1 MVSDGMKRIS
11 DSRGSPH
18 DPQGTRNKLIMT
30 NIYADKMRFGNK
42 RNKCDVVGFVNGNH
56 VNKDIEDSSNIN
68 STSSEIDYEGRIG
81 MTNSRDNHNKD
92 VGDDIIDYND
102 YQGGNNSVNC
112 SDNGNT
118 NISKNKSKNKNDVLN
133 LNSLASYLIAICLD
147 KTWMLDDFLRLN

>member
-1 MVSDGMKRIS
+1 
-11 DSRGSPH
+11 
-18 DPQGTRNKLIMT
+18 MT

-81 MTNSRDNHNKD
+81 MTNSRDNHNND
-92 VGDDIIDYND
+92 VGDDISDYND

-112 SDNGNT
+112 TDNVHHNT
-118 NISKNKSKNKNDVLN
+118 RNISTYHQYDRQLANNIITTIPQGAFQNLQSLKKIYLYNNKITTIQQGSFQNCP
-133 LNSLASYLIAICLD
+133 SLHTL
-147 KTWMLDDFLRLN
+147 

>member
-1 MVSDGMKRIS
+1 MRFG
-11 DSRGSPH
+11 
-18 DPQGTRNKLIMT
+18 NKLIMT

-42 RNKCDVVGFVNGNH
+42 RNKCDVVCFVNGNH

-81 MTNSRDNHNKD
+81 MTNSRDNHNND
-92 VGDDIIDYND
+92 VGDDISDYND

-118 NISKNKSKNKNDVLN
+118 NISKNKNKNDDRHRPNHSSVSLILLNKVLMFAMIHSN
-133 LNSLASYLIAICLD
+133 LTC
-147 KTWMLDDFLRLN
+147 DDIDIII